1 MSSSPPTT
9 NEARKVDLLLTLFT
23 ALGNADECLDEDD
36 HSKLKE
42 KYNEY
47 RSLCSPSIQQQ
58 LDDESGTGKRVA
70 DYPWEEAMDTEKGK
84 KWSVLLMRCAWA
96 TKGFVDNGEGVK
108 WEARAME
115 MQRKVKGA
123 VGGKWTETQDDQMV
137 EVFKEVLGSS
147 LDVGNT
153 GWV

>member
-1 MSSSPPTT
+1 MSSSRPTT

-84 KWSVLLMRCAWA
+84 KWSVLLMRCAW
-96 TKGFVDNGEGVK
+96 
-108 WEARAME
+108 EARAME

>member
-1 MSSSPPTT
+1 
-9 NEARKVDLLLTLFT
+9 
-23 ALGNADECLDEDD
+23 
-36 HSKLKE
+36 
-42 KYNEY
+42 
-47 RSLCSPSIQQQ
+47 
-58 LDDESGTGKRVA
+58 
-70 DYPWEEAMDTEKGK
+70 
-84 KWSVLLMRCAWA
+84 
-96 TKGFVDNGEGVK
+96 
-108 WEARAME
+108 ME